1 MTEKQVEET
10 TSTVA
15 AKWEELKALVADL
28 EKDVVKNTEK
38 HNCSAGTRVRV
49 SMRALVKL
57 AKSLSRDLLEADK
70 AVKAARKAD
79 KAKA

>member
-1 MTEKQVEET
+1 MSNEVQTG
-10 TSTVA
+10 STVS
-15 AKWEELKALVADL
+15 AKWEELKSLVTEL
-28 EKDVVKNTEK
+28 EKDVAKNAEK

-57 AKSLSRDLLEADK
+57 AKSLSRELLEADK
-70 AVKAARKAD
+70 AVKAARKAE